1 MAAGRIKGITIEIGG
16 DTTKLVKALSSVD
29 NALNKTQANLR
40 DINKALKLDPTN
52 TNLLKDKQQEL
63 ARAIEETKSK
73 LQTEKEAYEQLA
85 RADRTPENVEKM
97 RQLKTQIDLDTVALK
112 DLEHQARQSASVLG
126 TQMQAAGEKIK
137 EVGDKIKGVGDK
149 ISSLGT
155 TMTQKVTIPIATAFG
170 ASIKSAVDW
179 ESAFT
184 GVMKTVDETATTTY
198 DDLKKGI
205 NELAKTTASSQNEI
219 AATMEIA
226 GQLGVAADDALDFTE
241 VMIKLKDTTNLT
253 AEEAA
258 SSIAKFANV
267 TGMSLKDVDKLGA
280 AVVDLGNNYATTE
293 ADIMSMATRLSGAG
307 AQVGLST
314 GEILGLA
321 TALSS
326 VGIEAEMGGSAFS
339 KAMIKMQVA
348 VETGFDQVNKLT
360 KEAGMSLR
368 DLELMSTNDTK
379 SFKELAQSLGMTTTE
394 IKEVIKNGN
403 NLNNFA
409 DVAGMKTEEFVNL
422 YRNDAPAA
430 LQAFIKGLGDTESK
444 GESTIAML
452 QDMGFTEVRLRDT
465 LTRLANA
472 NGMVVKAMEQGNQ
485 AFKENAALEN
495 EAQKRY
501 ETMAA
506 KMQQLKNR
514 ITEVAV
520 KIGEMLMPHLTKLMD
535 TIEKWIDRWNSLDE
549 SQQEFILKI
558 AALVAAIGPALVIIG
573 KVISAIGIITSAI
586 GSLTTILGTLMTAI
600 GALASPITII
610 IAAVAALTA
619 AFIYFYNTNEEFRD
633 RVNAVIESVKE
644 VFGLFVEKIKEWLDL
659 ILEWLGPV
667 IEAVCNYLGAV
678 WEYLQTVFGLIG
690 TLIGN
695 FLNKHKLEINAFL
708 STMKLVV
715 SVALDFFHTLV
726 KTKLEIIKTVF
737 VTILNVIGNLIR
749 ALTALLKGDWKSAMD
764 YLKQAAQA
772 AWDGVKN
779 IFNTMRSNV
788 QNLFSNLVKD
798 FKKWGEEMV
807 DNLVSGISSKTS
819 RVTTA
824 MSNLTSKIRSYIH
837 FSEPDVGP
845 LSDFNSYMP
854 DMINTLV
861 EGINKGIPQVASAMN
876 NLTGAMIPS
885 GISDSKTAVATNNTV
900 NITVYGAEG
909 QDVNELADIIQNKIN
924 AQVYSRGAVFA

>member
-97 RQLKTQIDLDTVALK
+97 RQLKTQIDLDTAALK

-667 IEAVCNYLGAV
+667 IDAVCNYLGAV

-764 YLKQAAQA
+764 YLKQAAQS

-798 FKKWGEEMV
+798 FKRWGEEMV
-807 DNLVSGISSKTS
+807 DNLVSGISSRTS
-819 RVTTA
+819 RVTSA
-824 MSNLTSKIRSYIH
+824 MSSLTSKIRSYIH

-876 NLTGAMIPS
+876 NLTGAMVPS